1 MVVGGGG
8 IREVLLLKEIFKK
21 KNVTCELCRYNQ
33 TALVKP
39 QARQDHTLRT
49 LPSSSDLLFIFSL
62 AWTFS
67 EIVTL

>member
-1 MVVGGGG
+1 MVVGGR

-21 KNVTCELCRYNQ
+21 KNVTCDLCRYNQ

-49 LPSSSDLLFIFSL
+49 LPSSDLLFIFSL

-67 EIVTL
+67 EIATL

>member
-1 MVVGGGG
+1 MVVVG
-8 IREVLLLKEIFKK
+8 IRGVLLLKVIFKK
-21 KNVTCELCRYNQ
+21 KNVTCELCRYNH

-39 QARQDHTLRT
+39 QARQDHTLRI
-49 LPSSSDLLFIFSL
+49 LPSSNLLFIFSL